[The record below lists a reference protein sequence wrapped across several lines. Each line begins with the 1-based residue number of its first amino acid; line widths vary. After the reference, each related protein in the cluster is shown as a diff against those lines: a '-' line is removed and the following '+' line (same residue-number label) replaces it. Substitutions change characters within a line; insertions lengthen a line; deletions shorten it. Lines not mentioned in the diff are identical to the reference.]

1 MQNRSGTNTHAHNRC
16 RIPNGRVVGVNR
28 CKLDHLRAPR
38 KNVCWHNVGK
48 ICDTKL
54 KTELQRLNK
63 LLFMCSKA
71 ENHLANSRWLFSFF
85 SGKLKK
91 VHFGHFFTVVFI
103 LISLNRIHMSFYR
116 Y

>member
-1 MQNRSGTNTHAHNRC
+1 MQNRSGANTHAHNRC
-16 RIPNGRVVGVNR
+16 RIPNGRAVGVNR
-28 CKLDHLRAPR
+28 CKLDHFCAPR
-38 KNVCWHNVGK
+38 ENVCWHNVGN
-48 ICDTKL
+48 ICHTKL

-63 LLFMCSKA
+63 LLFMWSKA

-116 Y
+116 H